1 MSIKGIDPVP
11 RGKTLAEDIYDRLR
25 AAIMAGSVRPGEK
38 ISARAVAESAAV
50 SFTPAREAVARLIS
64 EGALELSGPK
74 SVVVPT
80 LDLEA
85 IAEITQIRLNVEC
98 MAAEIAVANFSK
110 SDINDLEGIQKNYE
124 KVRNID
130 NFADSLTVNELFHFT
145 IYRKCE
151 MPRLIAII
159 ESLWLQIGPSFNLL
173 SSDNGLSGKPL
184 DYHREAIKGLRA
196 KNGARVRDAIASD
209 IKFGFERL
217 KTTYNS

>member
-25 AAIMAGSVRPGEK
+25 SAIMTGSVRPGEK

-74 SVVVPT
+74 TVTVPI

-85 IAEITQIRLNVEC
+85 IAEIAKIRLNVEG
-98 MAAEIAVANFSK
+98 MAAEIAADNFTK
-110 SDINDLEGIQKNYE
+110 RDIEELEAIQKEYE
-124 KVRNID
+124 NTRKLAS
-130 NFADSLTVNELFHFT
+130 FSDSLGINETFHFA
-145 IYRKCE
+145 IYRKSQ

-159 ESLWLQIGPSFNLL
+159 ESLWVQIGPSFNLL
-173 SSDNGLSGKPL
+173 VEDGPLPAKPISF
-184 DYHREAIKGLRA
+184 HRDAIKGLRA
-196 KNGARVRDAIASD
+196 KNGRLVRDAITKD
-209 IKFGFERL
+209 IEFGFERL
-217 KTTYNS
+217 KTICDR